1 MYVLHFIESDLHFI
15 ESDSMIAFEGSYGDY
30 NLYNEFLTIKCKI
43 RIQETKIG
51 SKEPMIIYLHDLSNR
66 QICMTVD
73 GIAQN

>member
-1 MYVLHFIESDLHFI
+1 MFYILLNLIRWLHLKAAMQII
-15 ESDSMIAFEGSYGDY
+15 I
-30 NLYNEFLTIKCKI
+30 LYNEFLTIKCKI